1 MTTATQIRFGRGFA
15 GVLAILAFV
24 YPLGFAYMILSWLG
38 IQSYDPLLWPH
49 DTLPIYSLVF
59 LLGCAGLYWIWKRR
73 KFGVY
78 MLAGTWIL
86 TAVLNQMIRPSASTS
101 YLSIILAFTLM
112 IVFFLFLLP
121 EWKHL
126 D

>member
-1 MTTATQIRFGRGFA
+1 MTTATQIRFSRGFVV
-15 GVLAILAFV
+15 VLAILTSV

-38 IQSYDPLLWPH
+38 VQSYNPLLWPQ
-49 DTLPIYSLVF
+49 DTLPIYALVF
-59 LLGCAGLYWIWKRR
+59 LLGCAGLFWIWKRR

-78 MLAGTWIL
+78 ILTGTWIL
-86 TAVLNQMIRPSASTS
+86 TAILNQMIRPFVPAS
-101 YLSIILAFTLM
+101 YLSIILAYTLM
-112 IVFFLFLLP
+112 IVFFLFLIP